1 VAPIRIAVSKAWRE
15 FSGACAR
22 PPRWANRIGSRGL
35 SAERDTGPVCP
46 SPGPSYEATTHRLNA
61 VDGVWLLVAFGLVAA
76 VVAVARLS
84 LVLTREL
91 VLAAESL
98 SRLGRLSLAVR
109 DLVRSARRLSVD
121 VGPVGRR

>member
-1 VAPIRIAVSKAWRE
+1 
-15 FSGACAR
+15 
-22 PPRWANRIGSRGL
+22 
-35 SAERDTGPVCP
+35 
-46 SPGPSYEATTHRLNA
+46 
-61 VDGVWLLVAFGLVAA
+61 VDGVWLLVAFGFVAA

-98 SRLGRLSLAVR
+98 SRLGRLSVAVR

>member
-1 VAPIRIAVSKAWRE
+1 
-15 FSGACAR
+15 
-22 PPRWANRIGSRGL
+22 
-35 SAERDTGPVCP
+35 
-46 SPGPSYEATTHRLNA
+46 
-61 VDGVWLLVAFGLVAA
+61 VDGAWLLVAFGLVAA
-76 VVAVARLS
+76 VAAVARLS

-98 SRLGRLSLAVR
+98 SGLGRLSVAVR